1 MKDVYVKNNNFY
13 KEIKKYL
20 KSKDICLHFYYDKK
34 DIIDDTY
41 IKDKYNWDIKFKIY
55 SIHAVNIKNIKE
67 RYSYIYDVVCDYL
80 DEEFNY
86 KNICGFEN
94 NICLSVK
101 NNGHCHESK
110 NGCCYG
116 RNRGLCKNFINGKCQ
131 IKSISCKLFTCRYL
145 KKQNIRYKVND
156 IPLLRY
162 FFNIKQKYIIDTSIF
177 KGKEEIIKLLIK
189 NK

>member
-55 SIHAVNIKNIKE
+55 SIHAINIKNIKE

-101 NNGHCHESK
+101 NKGHCHESK

-116 RNRGLCKNFINGKCQ
+116 RNRGLCKNFINRKCQ

-189 NK
+189 SK